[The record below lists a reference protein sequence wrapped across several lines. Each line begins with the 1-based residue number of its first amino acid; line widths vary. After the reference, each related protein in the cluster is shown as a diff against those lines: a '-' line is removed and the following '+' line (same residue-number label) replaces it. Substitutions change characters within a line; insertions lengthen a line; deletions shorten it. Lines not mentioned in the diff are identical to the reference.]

1 MGAWV
6 HGSQILKS
14 PKSCT
19 PKSPHLSPPPVGIQ
33 GKEEDTQGPAA
44 SGTRAPTAPAIY
56 TYLSPL
62 PAMHYVVTDENAA
75 GMRQVK

>member
-44 SGTRAPTAPAIY
+44 SGTRAPTTNSTRNIY
-56 TYLSPL
+56 LFVS
-62 PAMHYVVTDENAA
+62 AA
-75 GMRQVK
+75 RAKYHALCSH